1 MAFFSALV
9 GVNCNNMLKKNIS
22 IIWLSILLIF
32 ISISS
37 CQSEKTFNRIFFGGQ
52 IINPSASFVTLYKD
66 NKTIDCLS
74 LNNNYR
80 FFKYYDSLDV
90 GIYKLEH
97 IPEYK
102 SVFLEKG
109 DSIWVRINASSFN
122 ESIVYSGRG
131 AAKNNFMMDLLLSY
145 DKENSFLSSKYSND
159 GVSFKNLIDSLL
171 DQKKKRWMKMDSINQ
186 LTPIARK
193 ITQAA
198 YIYPYATRK
207 ERYALLRGTNWS
219 KIESKSFFDYR
230 KNLSLEETDLAFFDP
245 YINYLM
251 NYLSEKALDSA
262 QNYFRN
268 KQSTEHNIKR
278 LKLINEL
285 ISGSVLKNNLARAVA
300 FEELLN
306 LENHKNH
313 DEFLNQFL
321 VVNNSNSHF
330 KEVLGLE
337 KTKQQLIGAL
347 DKRRIAHSQLFSGP
361 KGSGKLALA
370 VAYAQFINCESLIKL
385 SCKLSRDSFIVFSSC
400 FPIKV
405 TSKLA
410 SLSKRFTCGIPLTLK
425 FLIYFSNLGL
435 STFKKTKLISFSY
448 SSFISANFGAI
459 SLQTSHHSA

>member
-1 MAFFSALV
+1 MI
-9 GVNCNNMLKKNIS
+9 KKKINIKWFLNLLILIS
-22 IIWLSILLIF
+22 IY
-32 ISISS
+32 S
-37 CQSEKTFNRIFFGGQ
+37 CQSNKTFDRIFFGGQ

-80 FFKYYDSLDV
+80 FFKYYDSLEV

-145 DKENSFLSSKYSND
+145 EKENSFLSSKYSTD

-171 DQKKKRWMKMDSINQ
+171 DQKNKRWTKMDSINQ

-198 YIYPYATRK
+198 YLYPYATRK

-219 KIESKSFFDYR
+219 EIENKSFFDYR
-230 KNLSLEETDLAFFDP
+230 KYLNLGETDLAFFDP

-262 QNYFRN
+262 QNYFKN
-268 KQSTEHNIKR
+268 KQTTDHNIKR
-278 LKLINEL
+278 LKLINEH
-285 ISGSVLKNNLARAVA
+285 ISGSVLKNNLARAIA

-313 DEFLNQFL
+313 DEFLKQFL

-330 KEVLGLE
+330 KEVLGLHNDIKNMSKGRKLPELSLQNHKLETIKSSSLFIE
-337 KTKQQLIGAL
+337 KPTVLYFWSQTQMGHYRNTIKKVKILSKQFPQYEFKGVCLQPFNEIVFQVHRMMSIPAE
-347 DKRRIAHSQLFSGP
+347 SQLAFIDFEQ
-361 KGSGKLALA
+361 GSKKW
-370 VAYAQFINCESLIKL
+370 VVSLLNRAIVLDRRGIIKEG
-385 SCKLSRDSFIVFSSC
+385 FGNFSSPD
-400 FPIKV
+400 F
-405 TSKLA
+405 SDL
-410 SLSKRFTCGIPLTLK
+410 LK
-425 FLIYFSNLGL
+425 KY
-435 STFKKTKLISFSY
+435 
-448 SSFISANFGAI
+448 
-459 SLQTSHHSA
+459 

>member
-1 MAFFSALV
+1 ME
-9 GVNCNNMLKKNIS
+9 KKSFNI
-22 IIWLSILLIF
+22 IFLFNLLILM
-32 ISISS
+32 SISS
-37 CQSEKTFNRIFFGGQ
+37 CQSNKNFDRIFFGGQ

-80 FFKYYDSLDV
+80 FFKYYDSLEV

-109 DSIWVRINASSFN
+109 DSVWVRINASSFN

-145 DKENSFLSSKYSND
+145 DKENSFLSSKYSSN
-159 GVSFKNLIDSLL
+159 GISFKKLIDSLL
-171 DQKKKRWMKMDSINQ
+171 NQKKKRWIKMDSINE

-219 KIESKSFFDYR
+219 DIEKKNFFDYR
-230 KNLSLEETDLAFFDP
+230 KYLNLGETDLAFFDP

-262 QNYFRN
+262 QNYFKN
-268 KQSTEHNIKR
+268 KQTTDHNIKR
-278 LKLINEL
+278 LKLINEH
-285 ISGSVLKNNLARAVA
+285 ISGSVLKNNLARAIA

-306 LENHKNH
+306 LENHNNH

-321 VVNNSNSHF
+321 IVNNSNSHF
-330 KEVLGLE
+330 NEVLGLHKDIKNMSKGRKLPELSLQNHKLETIRSSSLFTE
-337 KTKQQLIGAL
+337 KPAVLYFWSQTQMGHYRNTIKKAKRLSKQFPQYDFKGVCLQPFNEIVLQVHKMMGIPAESQLAFIDFEKGSKQWVVSLLNRAIIL
-347 DKRRIAHSQLFSGP
+347 DK
-361 KGSGKLALA
+361 KG
-370 VAYAQFINCESLIKL
+370 IIKEG
-385 SCKLSRDSFIVFSSC
+385 FGNFSSPD
-400 FPIKV
+400 F
-405 TSKLA
+405 SDL
-410 SLSKRFTCGIPLTLK
+410 LK
-425 FLIYFSNLGL
+425 KY
-435 STFKKTKLISFSY
+435 
-448 SSFISANFGAI
+448 
-459 SLQTSHHSA
+459 